1 MSSEDE
7 PKLTNAGKGL
17 LELSSEDDVVAD
29 VPSADAPAKGP
40 KRGKS
45 VRLCITEIDE
55 ETGNMIIYDE
65 SGGGGVQDQS
75 LAGRKG
81 RLTVCSEKY
90 DIGNKGYLD
99 PVELA
104 MRKADKEG
112 KGELVSVLAGCSC
125 LLSTSSSVR
134 VLYCTHYHTLS
145 SFY

>member
-7 PKLTNAGKGL
+7 PITSAGEGL

-29 VPSADAPAKGP
+29 LPSADAPAKEP

-55 ETGNMIIYDE
+55 ETGNMTIYDE
-65 SGGGGVQDQS
+65 SGAEHDLNTSIRQ
-75 LAGRKG
+75 G

-104 MRKADKEG
+104 MRKSDKGG
-112 KGELVSVLAGCSC
+112 KGELVSV
-125 LLSTSSSVR
+125 
-134 VLYCTHYHTLS
+134 CTGYAVVCFAHHHHQRIFHIIGHYN
-145 SFY
+145 